1 MFRMW
6 VKEWKDRHLLKD
18 IVVTRDSSENR
29 TRKVLSA
36 LEYACAEFD
45 LQPPIWLDKN
55 IRDFQRHAKTRFSKD
70 SFIEDIPFDFL
81 EIQMLEED

>member
-6 VKEWKDRHLLKD
+6 VKEWKNNHML
-18 IVVTRDSSENR
+18 RDTVILRPGDENR

-36 LEYACAEFD
+36 LENACTEFD

-55 IRDFQRHAKTRFSKD
+55 IRDFQRHAKTRFTKD

>member
-6 VKEWKDRHLLKD
+6 IKEWKNNHMLRDT
-18 IVVTRDSSENR
+18 VVLQPGDENR

-36 LEYACAEFD
+36 LENACAEFD

>member
-6 VKEWKDRHLLKD
+6 VKEWKNNHML
-18 IVVTRDSSENR
+18 RDTVILQPGEENR

-36 LEYACAEFD
+36 LEKACTEFD

-70 SFIEDIPFDFL
+70 SFIEDISFDFL